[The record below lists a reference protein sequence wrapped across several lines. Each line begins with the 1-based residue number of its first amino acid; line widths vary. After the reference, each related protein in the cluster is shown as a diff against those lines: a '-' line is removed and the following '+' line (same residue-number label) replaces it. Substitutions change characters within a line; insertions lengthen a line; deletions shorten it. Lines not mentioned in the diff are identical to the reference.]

1 MTRSFFCKE
10 IIQQP
15 AFYFKMSL
23 ALKIKECLPYI
34 TLRGCIQKNYLR
46 KLTLFKYLKLVIPI
60 IKPIMLI
67 NDPSIEKNLIK
78 H

>member
-1 MTRSFFCKE
+1 
-10 IIQQP
+10 
-15 AFYFKMSL
+15 MSL
-23 ALKIKECLPYI
+23 ALKIKEYLPYI

>member
-1 MTRSFFCKE
+1 
-10 IIQQP
+10 
-15 AFYFKMSL
+15 MSL
-23 ALKIKECLPYI
+23 ALKIKEYLPYI
-34 TLRGCIQKNYLR
+34 TLRGCIQKNYLI